1 MNYGDLLSEIDNVS
15 NIYKSMGK
23 YNDYIETFLIKERIR
38 IIANKESYN
47 DISQTSIS
55 DYKVYLI
62 DQSAIADPIDRL
74 IDTIQKYEIPIYI
87 FLGFSMIVIVLLSFF
102 I

>member
-15 NIYKSMGK
+15 NIYKSIGK

-38 IIANKESYN
+38 IIANKDEYDN
-47 DISQTSIS
+47 ISQTNIS

-62 DQSAIADPIDRL
+62 EHSAIADPIDRF
-74 IDTIQKYEIPIYI
+74 IDIIQKYEIPIYI

>member
-1 MNYGDLLSEIDNVS
+1 MIDNVS

-38 IIANKESYN
+38 IITNKEEYDN
-47 DISQTSIS
+47 ISQTS
-55 DYKVYLI
+55 VLI
-62 DQSAIADPIDRL
+62 IR
-74 IDTIQKYEIPIYI
+74 
-87 FLGFSMIVIVLLSFF
+87 F

>member
-23 YNDYIETFLIKERIR
+23 YNDDIETFLIKERIR
-38 IIANKESYN
+38 IISNKEAYN
-47 DISQTSIS
+47 DISQTNIS

-62 DQSAIADPIDRL
+62 EHSAIADPIDRL
-74 IDTIQKYEIPIYI
+74 IDIMQKYEIPIYI
-87 FLGFSMIVIVLLSFF
+87 FLSFSMIVSILLFLF

>member
-38 IIANKESYN
+38 IISNKEEYDN
-47 DISQTSIS
+47 ISQIDIF

-62 DQSAIADPIDRL
+62 EHSAIADPIDRL
-74 IDTIQKYEIPIYI
+74 IDIIQKYQIPIYI

>member
-38 IIANKESYN
+38 IITNKDEYDN
-47 DISQTSIS
+47 ISQTNIS

-62 DQSAIADPIDRL
+62 ENSAIADPIDRL
-74 IDTIQKYEIPIYI
+74 IDIMQKYEIPIYI
-87 FLGFSMIVIVLLSFF
+87 LLCFSMIVSILLFLF

>member
-1 MNYGDLLSEIDNVS
+1 MNYSDLLSEIDNVS
-15 NIYKSMGK
+15 NIYKSIGK

-38 IIANKESYN
+38 IITNKEVYN
-47 DISQTSIS
+47 DISQTNIS

-62 DQSAIADPIDRL
+62 EHSAIADPIDRL
-74 IDTIQKYEIPIYI
+74 IDIMQKYEIPIYI
-87 FLGFSMIVIVLLSFF
+87 LLCFSMIVSILLFLF

>member
-38 IIANKESYN
+38 IIANKDKYDN
-47 DISQTSIS
+47 ISQTSVFN
-55 DYKVYLI
+55 YKVYLI
-62 DQSAIADPIDRL
+62 EHSTIDRL
-74 IDTIQKYEIPIYI
+74 IDIIYKYEIPIYI
-87 FLGFSMIVIVLLSFF
+87 FICFSMIVSILLFLF

>member
-38 IIANKESYN
+38 IISNKEAYN
-47 DISQTSIS
+47 DISQTNIS

-62 DQSAIADPIDRL
+62 EHSAIADPIDRL
-74 IDTIQKYEIPIYI
+74 IDIIYKYEIPIYI
-87 FLGFSMIVIVLLSFF
+87 FLCFSMIVSILLFLF

>member
-38 IIANKESYN
+38 IISNKDEYN

-62 DQSAIADPIDRL
+62 ENSAIADPIDRL
-74 IDTIQKYEIPIYI
+74 IDMMQKYEIPIYI
-87 FLGFSMIVIVLLSFF
+87 FLCFSMIVSILLFLF

>member
-38 IIANKESYN
+38 IIANKDEYDN
-47 DISQTSIS
+47 ISQTNIS

-62 DQSAIADPIDRL
+62 EHSAIADPIDRL
-74 IDTIQKYEIPIYI
+74 IDIMQKYEIPIYI
-87 FLGFSMIVIVLLSFF
+87 SLCFSMIVSILLFLF

>member
-15 NIYKSMGK
+15 NIYKSIGK

-38 IIANKESYN
+38 IITNKEAYN
-47 DISQTSIS
+47 DISQTNIS

-62 DQSAIADPIDRL
+62 EHSALADPIDRL
-74 IDTIQKYEIPIYI
+74 IDIIQKYEIPIYI
-87 FLGFSMIVIVLLSFF
+87 LLCFSMIVSILLFLF

>member
-38 IIANKESYN
+38 IITNKDEYDN
-47 DISQTSIS
+47 ISQTSIS

-62 DQSAIADPIDRL
+62 EHSAIADPIDRL
-74 IDTIQKYEIPIYI
+74 KDIMQKYEIPIYI
-87 FLGFSMIVIVLLSFF
+87 FLSFSMIVSILLFLF

>member
-38 IIANKESYN
+38 IIANKDEYDN
-47 DISQTSIS
+47 ISQTKIS

-62 DQSAIADPIDRL
+62 EHSAIDNPIDRL
-74 IDTIQKYEIPIYI
+74 IDIIQKYEIPIYI

>member
-38 IIANKESYN
+38 IISNKEAYN
-47 DISQTSIS
+47 DISQTNIS
-55 DYKVYLI
+55 NYKVYLI
-62 DQSAIADPIDRL
+62 EHSAIADPIDRL
-74 IDTIQKYEIPIYI
+74 IDMMQKYEIPIYI
-87 FLGFSMIVIVLLSFF
+87 FLCFSMIVSILLFLF

>member
-38 IIANKESYN
+38 IITNKDEYD
-47 DISQTSIS
+47 DISQTNIS

-62 DQSAIADPIDRL
+62 EHSAIADPIDRL
-74 IDTIQKYEIPIYI
+74 IDIIQQYEIPIYI

>member
-1 MNYGDLLSEIDNVS
+1 MNYSDLLSEIDNVS

-38 IIANKESYN
+38 IIANKDEYDN
-47 DISQTSIS
+47 ISQTNIS

-62 DQSAIADPIDRL
+62 DQSAIADPIDRFVN
-74 IDTIQKYEIPIYI
+74 IIKKYEIPIYI
-87 FLGFSMIVIVLLSFF
+87 LLCFSMIVSILLFLF

>member
-1 MNYGDLLSEIDNVS
+1 MNYSDLLSEIDNVS

-38 IIANKESYN
+38 IISNKEAYN
-47 DISQTSIS
+47 DISQTNIS

-62 DQSAIADPIDRL
+62 EHSAIADPIDRL
-74 IDTIQKYEIPIYI
+74 IDIMQKYEIPIYI
-87 FLGFSMIVIVLLSFF
+87 FLSFSMIVSILLFLF

>member
-15 NIYKSMGK
+15 NIYKSIGK

-38 IIANKESYN
+38 IITNKDDYDN
-47 DISQTSIS
+47 ISQTQIS

-62 DQSAIADPIDRL
+62 EHSAIADPIDRL
-74 IDTIQKYEIPIYI
+74 IDIIQKYEIPIYI

>member
-15 NIYKSMGK
+15 NIYKSIGK

-38 IIANKESYN
+38 IISNKEAYN
-47 DISQTSIS
+47 DISQTNIS

-62 DQSAIADPIDRL
+62 EHSAIADPIDRL
-74 IDTIQKYEIPIYI
+74 IDIIQKYEIPIYI
-87 FLGFSMIVIVLLSFF
+87 VLCFSMIVSILLFLF

>member
-38 IIANKESYN
+38 IISYKDEYN

-62 DQSAIADPIDRL
+62 EHSAIADPIDRL
-74 IDTIQKYEIPIYI
+74 IDMMQKYEIPIYI
-87 FLGFSMIVIVLLSFF
+87 FLCFSMIVSILLFLF

>member
-38 IIANKESYN
+38 IISNKEEYDN
-47 DISQTSIS
+47 ISQTNIS

-62 DQSAIADPIDRL
+62 EHSAIDRL
-74 IDTIQKYEIPIYI
+74 IDIIYKYEIPIYI
-87 FLGFSMIVIVLLSFF
+87 FLCFSMIVSILLFLF

>member
-38 IIANKESYN
+38 IISNKDEYN

-62 DQSAIADPIDRL
+62 EHSAIADPIDRL
-74 IDTIQKYEIPIYI
+74 IDMMQKYEIPIYI
-87 FLGFSMIVIVLLSFF
+87 FLSFSMIVSILLFLF

>member
-38 IIANKESYN
+38 IISNKEAYN
-47 DISQTSIS
+47 DISQTNIS

-62 DQSAIADPIDRL
+62 EHSAIADPIDRL
-74 IDTIQKYEIPIYI
+74 IDMMQKYEIPIYI
-87 FLGFSMIVIVLLSFF
+87 VLCFSMIVSILLFLF

>member
-23 YNDYIETFLIKERIR
+23 YNDYIETFLIKERIK
-38 IIANKESYN
+38 IISNKEAYN
-47 DISQTSIS
+47 DISQTNIS

-62 DQSAIADPIDRL
+62 EHSAIADPIDRL
-74 IDTIQKYEIPIYI
+74 IDIIQKYEIPIYI
-87 FLGFSMIVIVLLSFF
+87 LLCFSMIVSILLFLF

>member
-15 NIYKSMGK
+15 NIYKSIGK

-38 IIANKESYN
+38 IIANKEEYN
-47 DISQTSIS
+47 DISQTNIS

-62 DQSAIADPIDRL
+62 EHSAIADPIDRL
-74 IDTIQKYEIPIYI
+74 IDIIQKYEIPIYI

>member
-1 MNYGDLLSEIDNVS
+1 MS
-15 NIYKSMGK
+15 NKRVYK

-38 IIANKESYN
+38 IIANKDEYN
-47 DISQTSIS
+47 GISQTSIS

-62 DQSAIADPIDRL
+62 EHSAIADPIDRL

-87 FLGFSMIVIVLLSFF
+87 FLSFSMIVSILLFLF

>member
-38 IIANKESYN
+38 IISNKEEYDN
-47 DISQTSIS
+47 ISQTSVL

-62 DQSAIADPIDRL
+62 EHSAIDNPIDRL
-74 IDTIQKYEIPIYI
+74 IDIIYKYEIPIYI
-87 FLGFSMIVIVLLSFF
+87 FICFSMIVSVLLFLF

>member
-38 IIANKESYN
+38 IIANKDEYN

-62 DQSAIADPIDRL
+62 ENSAIADPIDRL

>member
-38 IIANKESYN
+38 IISNKEEYDN
-47 DISQTSIS
+47 ISQTNIS

-62 DQSAIADPIDRL
+62 EHSAIADPIDRL
-74 IDTIQKYEIPIYI
+74 IDIIYKYEIPIYI
-87 FLGFSMIVIVLLSFF
+87 FICFSMIVSILLFLF

>member
-38 IIANKESYN
+38 IISNKEEYDN
-47 DISQTSIS
+47 ISQIDIF

-62 DQSAIADPIDRL
+62 DHSAIDNPIDRL
-74 IDTIQKYEIPIYI
+74 IDIIYKYEIPIYI
-87 FLGFSMIVIVLLSFF
+87 FLCFSMIVSILLFLF

>member
-38 IIANKESYN
+38 IISNKEEYDN
-47 DISQTSIS
+47 ISQIDIF

-62 DQSAIADPIDRL
+62 EHSAIDRL
-74 IDTIQKYEIPIYI
+74 IDIIYKYEIPIYI
-87 FLGFSMIVIVLLSFF
+87 FLCFSMIVSILLFLF

>member
-1 MNYGDLLSEIDNVS
+1 
-15 NIYKSMGK
+15 MGK

-38 IIANKESYN
+38 IISNKEEYDN
-47 DISQTSIS
+47 ISQIDIF

-62 DQSAIADPIDRL
+62 EHSAIADPIDRL
-74 IDTIQKYEIPIYI
+74 IDIIQKYQIPIYI

>member
-23 YNDYIETFLIKERIR
+23 YNDYIETFLIKERIK
-38 IIANKESYN
+38 IIANKDKYD
-47 DISQTSIS
+47 DISQTSVFN
-55 DYKVYLI
+55 YKVYLI
-62 DQSAIADPIDRL
+62 EHSAIADPIDRL
-74 IDTIQKYEIPIYI
+74 IDMMQKYEIPIYI
-87 FLGFSMIVIVLLSFF
+87 VLCFSMIVSILLFFF

>member
-1 MNYGDLLSEIDNVS
+1 MNYSDLLSEIDNVS

-38 IIANKESYN
+38 IITNKESYN